1 MGFMSYRE
9 PATGSFSCILWYK
22 EEAGTVW
29 FCPFHAHYFV
39 FTQISLRL
47 RASAIA
53 AVLFLTPN
61 LRYVS
66 RQWYFTVA
74 SESFM
79 LWAIAADAMPS
90 ACNFSILTALV
101 LKEICSSP
109 SSLR

>member
-1 MGFMSYRE
+1 MGFSHTE
-9 PATGSFSCILWYK
+9 NLTTGSFTCILWYR

-61 LRYVS
+61 LRYGFPTVVFHCRFRKFHALSYS
-66 RQWYFTVA
+66 R
-74 SESFM
+74 
-79 LWAIAADAMPS
+79 
-90 ACNFSILTALV
+90 
-101 LKEICSSP
+101 
-109 SSLR
+109 